1 MDEEMDHGVS
11 YMYDSYTSTVGQY
24 GTYMYANCTSD
35 LTSSILLSEWNAGT
49 SQKRYVSQ
57 KGYGVSERVRPG
69 LREGTGTCIKGPGSK
84 LSAGGRGRES
94 RKVNPVCPHP
104 PKQRARGAA
113 AHTWFT
119 APKQSS
125 RAERFVKTVRVQ
137 HRHVVAW
144 EAANG
149 SGHAYA
155 PRLWTLRASILLQPY
170 SD

>member
-1 MDEEMDHGVS
+1 MDEEMDHGLS

-84 LSAGGRGRES
+84 LSAGGRGRDVDCTCVAPAFDLLLCTSNGRRVIGFPRIREFGS
-94 RKVNPVCPHP
+94 R
-104 PKQRARGAA
+104 RSLR
-113 AHTWFT
+113 
-119 APKQSS
+119 
-125 RAERFVKTVRVQ
+125 
-137 HRHVVAW
+137 HRC
-144 EAANG
+144 G
-149 SGHAYA
+149 
-155 PRLWTLRASILLQPY
+155 
-170 SD
+170 

>member
-1 MDEEMDHGVS
+1 MDHGLS

-84 LSAGGRGRES
+84 LSAGGRGRDLERS
-94 RKVNPVCPHP
+94 TLCALTHPNNALEERRLIHGSPH
-104 PKQRARGAA
+104 R
-113 AHTWFT
+113 
-119 APKQSS
+119 S
-125 RAERFVKTVRVQ
+125 RAAEQ
-137 HRHVVAW
+137 
-144 EAANG
+144 ND
-149 SGHAYA
+149 S
-155 PRLWTLRASILLQPY
+155 
-170 SD
+170 